1 MAHMTAGNE
10 QIKIKYWYFNCHALI
25 LGFLYVSSDSVTL
38 PWLTEKLPFPET
50 AQVYTDK
57 C

>member
-25 LGFLYVSSDSVTL
+25 LGFLYVFSDSVTL